1 MEKLTLSPNNNVR
14 LFNYELNEN
23 KKMIEV
29 PSPVSNDS
37 NVLAVQ
43 SYTGLHLEPPTR
55 DVVSFASNFLLI
67 FSLLFFIFLFFHE
80 RSILIFFYFLKNI
93 LLFYNNHFVWI
104 INTRKYFN
112 FNFGFLSIILTTT
125 DSINIMMQKKSI

>member
-14 LFNYELNEN
+14 LFIYELNENN

-37 NVLAVQ
+37 NVLAIQ
-43 SYTGLHLEPPTR
+43 SSYTGLHLEPPTR
-55 DVVSFASNFLLI
+55 DVVSFTSNFLLI
-67 FSLLFFIFLFFHE
+67 FTLLFFINIFFHE
-80 RSILIFFYFLKNI
+80 RSILIYFYKNI

-125 DSINIMMQKKSI
+125 DSINIMMQKNSI